1 MESEQNSLQCSP
13 ERFAYGMDDF
23 GYSMQDPLISKE
35 RDPEL
40 LRESRIIFQYF
51 GLLRPLDILQDS
63 QIFQRQ
69 QMRAS
74 QHGSALRDEYIG
86 TSWPAATLKKKTH
99 LSFQQM
105 LSIQLCS
112 FQPSAG
118 CPPSLSLARP
128 AWLFLEPL
136 VLRVNCLNTESPLEG
151 NQNPRIYSTGP
162 TEARITFPFLSH
174 LRQCGCRLFLLAS
187 VVFISEEV
195 EWTMRYF

>member
-1 MESEQNSLQCSP
+1 MESEWNSLQCSP
-13 ERFAYGMDDF
+13 ERFAYGKNDF
-23 GYSMQDPLISKE
+23 GYSMPDPPVSKK

-40 LRESRIIFQYF
+40 LRESGIIFQYF
-51 GLLRPLDILQDS
+51 GLLRPLDILQES

-74 QHGSALRDEYIG
+74 QHGSTLIEEYIG

-112 FQPSAG
+112 FQTSSG
-118 CPPSLSLARP
+118 CPPSLSLARS

-136 VLRVNCLNTESPLEG
+136 VLRVKCLNTKSPLKG
-151 NQNPRIYSTGP
+151 NQNPRVYSTDP
-162 TEARITFPFLSH
+162 TEARFTFPFLSH